1 MKQGSEIY
9 HGKIERDKIQLKLSI
24 AIFFFFFVK
33 PVDCNLCYNILQLCN
48 VLILLW
54 LATSKTNLY
63 LKTTKTYIKIASQVA
78 KQIETWDPGT
88 TINFSK
94 TLKLVKVLTH

>member
-24 AIFFFFFVK
+24 AIFFFFVK

-48 VLILLW
+48 VLILL
-54 LATSKTNLY
+54 
-63 LKTTKTYIKIASQVA
+63 
-78 KQIETWDPGT
+78 
-88 TINFSK
+88 
-94 TLKLVKVLTH
+94 

>member
-24 AIFFFFFVK
+24 AIFFFIK
-33 PVDCNLCYNILQLCN
+33 PVDCNLCYKILQLCN

-54 LATSKTNLY
+54 LGMSKTNLY
-63 LKTTKTYIKIASQVA
+63 LKTTKIYIKIASQVA
-78 KQIETWDPGT
+78 KQIETWDPGKI
-88 TINFSK
+88 INFSK
-94 TLKLVKVLTH
+94 TLKLGKVLTH

>member
-9 HGKIERDKIQLKLSI
+9 HSKIERDKIQLKLSI
-24 AIFFFFFVK
+24 AIFFLVK

-48 VLILLW
+48 ILILLW

-63 LKTTKTYIKIASQVA
+63 LKTPKIYIKIASQVA